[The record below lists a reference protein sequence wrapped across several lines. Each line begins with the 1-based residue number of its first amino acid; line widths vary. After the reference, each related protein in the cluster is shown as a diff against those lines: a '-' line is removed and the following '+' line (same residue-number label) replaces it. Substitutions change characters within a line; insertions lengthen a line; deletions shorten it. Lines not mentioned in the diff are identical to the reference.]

1 MCMFLSVE
9 VCAEVYIHYG
19 AQCSYS
25 NSIQFGSSL
34 GLIQSRKEQF
44 CFMFLF
50 LGIAD
55 FGFM

>member
-1 MCMFLSVE
+1 M
-9 VCAEVYIHYG
+9 CAEVYIHYV

-44 CFMFLF
+44 CFMVLF

-55 FGFM
+55 FSFM

>member
-1 MCMFLSVE
+1 MCIILSVE
-9 VCAEVYIHYG
+9 VCAEVYIHYA

-25 NSIQFGSSL
+25 NSRQFGSSL

-50 LGIAD
+50 LGTAD
-55 FGFM
+55 FSFM